1 MLYAVPDRLRACDLR
16 DDHLHRR
23 IRVDGHV
30 GVLHAYRQI
39 DDAYVQLVLS
49 PSVGMPPVV
58 PIVGA
63 GAPVD
68 LLD

>member
-1 MLYAVPDRLRACDLR
+1 VPDRLRACDLR
-16 DDHLHRR
+16 DDHLYRR

-39 DDAYVQLVLS
+39 DDAYVQLVIG
-49 PSVGMPPVV
+49 PDGMPPLV

-63 GAPVD
+63 GAPVE